1 MLLILIYTCRDYFV
15 FIGGV
20 LSCHIGAIACNKQ
33 IHANEEDDG
42 TNDSADHKPDVLAN
56 GVELPDNAPHLL
68 VKSHIITVLI
78 LVIKIAGG
86 VNLGGGFICIRILLS
101 QKYSLYLQK

>member
-42 TNDSADHKPDVLAN
+42 TNDPADHKPDVLAN
-56 GVELPDNAPHLL
+56 GVELPDNTPYFFEE
-68 VKSHIITVLI
+68 SHIVY
-78 LVIKIAGG
+78 V
-86 VNLGGGFICIRILLS
+86 FIVSRPEPC
-101 QKYSLYLQK
+101 